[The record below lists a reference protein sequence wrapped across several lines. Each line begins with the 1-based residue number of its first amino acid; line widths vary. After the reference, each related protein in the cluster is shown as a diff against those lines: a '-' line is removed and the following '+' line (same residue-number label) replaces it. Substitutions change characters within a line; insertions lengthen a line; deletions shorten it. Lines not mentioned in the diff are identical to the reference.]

1 MSGRGIALVPFEN
14 MINET
19 LGKIGYDTRTE
30 VYGHGFR
37 TLACSVLVESGLWSE
52 DAIELQMSHKES
64 NSVCAAYTHKAK
76 HLEHRRLMLQ
86 WWADFLDANINSIV
100 RPFEFAQR

>member
-37 TLACSVLVESGLWSE
+37 TLACSVLVESVYGQKTL
-52 DAIELQMSHKES
+52 
-64 NSVCAAYTHKAK
+64 
-76 HLEHRRLMLQ
+76 
-86 WWADFLDANINSIV
+86 
-100 RPFEFAQR
+100 